1 MVTTSKVISKMSS
14 PLVLLLLA
22 ALLAGGVAWLA
33 YFYLQQREESI
44 KSEIMASSQKKATPK
59 VAVVVSKVDAA
70 VGTVLNGQTF
80 VSRSIDDD
88 LVHPDVVLAADFPSL
103 EGQKLARAVLR
114 GRPVRLS
121 DLQVPAVND
130 VAAVVPPGRRALTI
144 SIDNNNSIAQTLRPN
159 HRVDIF
165 LMSKAPKPELGMGEL
180 DDKALEQTSLFM
192 QNVVVLATG
201 KEFVDVNAP
210 SERTAQMVRPG
221 EVQGASQQDKNYDS
235 ITLLV
240 TPAEAARLLVGQ
252 KMGSYGVVLRGKQD
266 QEPLAMLSLRAG
278 DLMPGVRRR
287 AELESIE
294 FIVGGRG
301 DKLLSKLPTAARTP
315 LANDHRIVA
324 APADVSAALASN
336 AGHTAV
342 RAGEPMLANQPIPAL
357 R

>member
-1 MVTTSKVISKMSS
+1 MLADGGPHRNHNDNSMATTSKILSKMSS

-22 ALLAGGVAWLA
+22 ALLAGAVAWLA
-33 YFYLQQREESI
+33 YVYLQQREESI
-44 KSEIMASSQKKATPK
+44 KTEIMASSRKKATPK
-59 VAVVVSKVDAA
+59 VSVVVPMSDAA

-88 LVHPDVVLAADFPSL
+88 LVYPDAVLAADFPSL

-130 VAAVVPPGRRALTI
+130 VAEVVPLGRRALTI
-144 SIDNNNSIAQTLRPN
+144 AIDNNNSIAQTLRPN

-165 LMSKAPKPELGMGEL
+165 LMSKAPKPELGMGEV
-180 DDKALEQTSLFM
+180 DDKALEQASLFM

-201 KEFVDVNAP
+201 QEFVDVNAP
-210 SERTAQMVRPG
+210 KEKTAQMVRPG
-221 EVQGASQQDKNYDS
+221 EVEGASQEAKSYDS

-240 TPAEAARLLVGQ
+240 TPGEAARLLIGQ
-252 KMGSYGVVLRGKQD
+252 RMGSYGVVLRGKQD
-266 QEPLAMLSLRAG
+266 QEPLAMQPLRAG

-287 AELESIE
+287 AELQSIE

-301 DKLLSKLPTAARTP
+301 DKLLSKLP
-315 LANDHRIVA
+315 
-324 APADVSAALASN
+324 SAATLSP
-336 AGHTAV
+336 V
-342 RAGEPMLANQPIPAL
+342 LANQPISA
-357 R
+357 RR